1 MNDVRTGLDTGRTL
15 SRLDQ
20 LIDEAALLIEEI
32 RQEAAR
38 QLAARDQGNPRKDGG
53 PCPKP

>member
-1 MNDVRTGLDTGRTL
+1 VSDVSTGRTL
-15 SRLDQ
+15 GRLDQ

-32 RQEAAR
+32 RQEVSR
-38 QLAARDQGNPRKDGG
+38 QRADLEQRKDGG